1 MLDSRHL
8 AESDAEIH
16 ETILLELSRQQNRL
30 ELIASENYVS
40 RAVREA
46 AGSILTNKYAEGYPS
61 NRYYGGCEYVDMIE
75 TLARERAK
83 ELFGAEYAN
92 VQPHCGS
99 GANMAAYR
107 ALMNHGDTILSMEL
121 SQGGHLSHGSV
132 VSFSGK
138 DYNVVN
144 YGVSRDDETIDYDNL
159 RELALKHSPRIIVA
173 GASAYSRILDFKKFR
188 EIADEAGALLV
199 SDMAHIAGL
208 VAAGEHP
215 SPVPHSHVS
224 TCTTHKTLR
233 GPRGGLILVGKLLE
247 NDMGITAKRSGRVKN
262 LGEIID
268 NVIFPGIQGGPLMH
282 IIAAKAAAFHEAS
295 GDGFKAYQ
303 KLVRKNASILASHL
317 AEGGL
322 RLVSGGT
329 ENHLIL
335 VDLSPINVNGRDAE
349 NWLDIAGITVNK
361 NMIPYDSKPP
371 SVASGIRVGTAAIT
385 SRGLGETHM
394 SEVASYVVEAL
405 KSSGDEGRLAMIAG
419 KVKELCDRFPVYQ
432 ETEVA

>member
-1 MLDSRHL
+1 LLDRRHIT
-8 AESDAEIH
+8 ESDVEIN
-16 ETILLELSRQQNRL
+16 EAILLELSRQQNRL

-40 RAVREA
+40 RAVLEA

-61 NRYYGGCEYVDMIE
+61 KRYYGGCEYVDIIE

-83 ELFGAEYAN
+83 RLFDAEYAN

-138 DYNVVN
+138 DYNIVS
-144 YGVSRDDETIDYDNL
+144 YGVSENDEIIDYDNL
-159 RELALKHSPRIIVA
+159 RELAFEHRPRIIVA
-173 GASAYSRILDFKKFR
+173 GASAYPRVLDFEKFR
-188 EIADEAGALLV
+188 EIADETGALLV

-215 SPVPHSHVS
+215 SPVPHSHIS

-233 GPRGGLILVGKLLE
+233 GPRGGLILVGKLVE
-247 NDMGITAKRSGRVKN
+247 NDMGITVKRSGRVKN

-268 NVIFPGIQGGPLMH
+268 SVIFPGVQGGPLMH
-282 IIAAKAAAFHEAS
+282 IIAAKAVAFREAS
-295 GDGFKAYQ
+295 GNSFKIYQ
-303 KLVRKNASILASHL
+303 KLVKKNASILASHFL
-317 AEGGL
+317 ESGL

-329 ENHLIL
+329 DNHLIL
-335 VDLSPINVNGRDAE
+335 VDLNPIGVNGRDAE
-349 NWLDIAGITVNK
+349 KWLDIAGITVNK
-361 NMIPYDSKPP
+361 NAIPYDSKPP

-385 SRGLGETHM
+385 SRGLGEAHM
-394 SEVASYVVEAL
+394 PEVASYVVEAL
-405 KSSGDEGRLAMIAG
+405 KSNGDEDKLGMIAG
-419 KVKELCDRFPVYQ
+419 KVKDLCDHFPVYQ
-432 ETEVA
+432 GAEIA